1 MGLKAL
7 RDYLR
12 DKRIPTWRRW
22 LLFFGL
28 AYTLLPFDVIP
39 DVIPVVGWLDDVG
52 VLAMIAM
59 FLSRDVARREAR
71 VLGEAAS
78 PPEP

>member
-12 DKRIPTWRRW
+12 DPRIPTWRRW

-59 FLSRDVARREAR
+59 FLSRDVARCEAR
-71 VLGEAAS
+71 LRSEA
-78 PPEP
+78 

>member
-12 DKRIPTWRRW
+12 DPRIPTWRRW

-71 VLGEAAS
+71 LRSEA
-78 PPEP
+78 